1 MLQRLSK
8 GCSPSCKLGGLSHRF
23 LSGGKKGN
31 AKFSIFRFDPQSS
44 KKPYMQNYE
53 IDMNKCGPMVLDGLL
68 KVKAEDDSTL
78 SFRRSCR
85 EGICG
90 SCAMNIN
97 GKNGLACTTAIPSDG
112 EPIEIRPLPSLFV
125 IRDLVTDLTNFY
137 RQHASVQPYLKKKHE
152 KPAGSA
158 EYYQSPEDRAKLD
171 TMYEC
176 ILCACCSTSCPSYW
190 WNPELYLGPAAL
202 LQSMRWIQD
211 SRDDYRKERLAAV
224 NDTMGLYRCH
234 GIMNCTQCC
243 PKNLN
248 PAQKIRDLKKIIENE
263 YDAGEQNAED
273 DFISAAAE
281 QMK

>member
-1 MLQRLSK
+1 MFQLLSK
-8 GCSPSCKLGGLSHRF
+8 GFKTSCNLGDLSHRF
-23 LSGGKKGN
+23 IGIGKKGTS
-31 AKFSIFRFDPQSS
+31 KFSIFRFDPQAS

-53 IDMNKCGPMVLDGLL
+53 IDMNKCGPMVLDALM
-68 KVKAEDDSTL
+68 KVKGEDDSTL

-97 GKNGLACTTAIPSDG
+97 GKNGLACTTAIPLDG
-112 EPIEIRPLPSLFV
+112 KPIEIRPLPSLFV

-137 RQHASVQPYLKKKHE
+137 SQHASVQPYLKKKEE
-152 KPAGSA
+152 KPEGST

-243 PKNLN
+243 PKHLN
-248 PAQKIRDLKKIIENE
+248 PAQKIRDLKKIVENE

-273 DFISAAAE
+273 DFVSAAAAG
-281 QMK
+281 QK